1 MILIVHCIVKNRATE
16 LPQRPS
22 PRAPHSL
29 RTSSSDSDPIHYRS
43 RTMDRSPKL
52 SGGRSPRGSQ
62 SDPVNQRKLGSR
74 IADLESQLGQAQEEL
89 KCLKDQLVSAEAAKR
104 AAQEQLDKKSRKVKR
119 APNSVE
125 THQGSNKKHTN
136 DEYETS
142 DDIQKETDVFEV
154 PMESKTELDKPK
166 SICLPFDEMKSKL
179 DEKDKEMEVF
189 REENV
194 KMKSQ
199 LHEKSLK
206 ISSAESEIEELSLR
220 LKQANHELE
229 KSKTN
234 AAHINEKLGAT
245 ERAKEELENE
255 MKMLRVQTEQWRKAA
270 DAAATI
276 LAGEVEMNG
285 RRISERCGS
294 MDKHYGN
301 VFEPVGGYAGS
312 PGLADDSS
320 DDIYGGGKRKG
331 SGIKKFGDLWRK
343 KGNK

>member
-1 MILIVHCIVKNRATE
+1 
-16 LPQRPS
+16 
-22 PRAPHSL
+22 
-29 RTSSSDSDPIHYRS
+29 
-43 RTMDRSPKL
+43 MDRSPKL
-52 SGGRSPRGSQ
+52 SGGRSPRGTQ

-104 AAQEQLDKKSRKVKR
+104 AAQEQLEKKSRKVKR

-125 THQGSNKKHTN
+125 IQEKQHQGSNKKHAN
-136 DEYETS
+136 DEYQTP
-142 DDIQKETDVFEV
+142 DDIQTETDVFEV
-154 PMESKTELDKPK
+154 PMEEAAVESKTELGDR
-166 SICLPFDEMKSKL
+166 DEMRALKIKL

-189 REENV
+189 RVENE

-206 ISSAESEIEELSLR
+206 ISSAELEIEELSLR
-220 LKQANHELE
+220 LKQANQELE

-234 AAHINEKLGAT
+234 AAHINEKLGAS
-245 ERAKEELENE
+245 ERGKEELENE

-294 MDKHYGN
+294 MDKHCAN
-301 VFEPVGGYAGS
+301 VFEPVGGYAAS

-320 DDIYGGGKRKG
+320 DDVYGGGKRKG
-331 SGIKKFGDLWRK
+331 SGIKMFGDLWRK